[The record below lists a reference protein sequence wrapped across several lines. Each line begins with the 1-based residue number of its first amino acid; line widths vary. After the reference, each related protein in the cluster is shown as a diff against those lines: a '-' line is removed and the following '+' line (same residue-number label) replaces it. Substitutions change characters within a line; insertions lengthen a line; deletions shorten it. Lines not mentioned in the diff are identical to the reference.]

1 MITAVLFDLDG
12 LLADTESL
20 HCRAWQA
27 TLGEHDV
34 AVSVEFYFDWWVRQ
48 GRGVSEFLRSK
59 DLTLDPGFLRAK
71 KAAHYAQLVATC
83 CTPMPGALDLLDRLA
98 GHKQLAVAS
107 SAWVDAVHA
116 VLAKL
121 GIADRFATIVTGS
134 DVQRVKPAPDVFLLA
149 AQRLKIAPGQ
159 CVVLEDAEKGV
170 VAAKAAGMKCIA
182 VPSCHTAD
190 HDFSQASLVVAS
202 MDKITEDMIDTL

>member
-12 LLADTESL
+12 LLADTENL

-34 AVSVEFYFDWWVRQ
+34 AVGVEFYFDWWVRQ
-48 GRGVSEFLRSK
+48 GRGVAEFLRSR
-59 DLTLDPGFLRAK
+59 DLTFDADFLRAK

-83 CTPMPGALDLLDRLA
+83 CTPMPGALGLLDRLD
-98 GHKQLAVAS
+98 GHKKLAVAS
-107 SAWVDAVHA
+107 SAWVDAVRA

-121 GIADRFATIVTGS
+121 GIVDRFATIATGS

-149 AQRLKIAPGQ
+149 AQRLEVAAGQ

-170 VAAKAAGMKCIA
+170 MAAKAAGMKCIA
-182 VPSCHTAD
+182 VPSGHTAD
-190 HDFSQASLVVAS
+190 HDFSQADLVVES
-202 MDKITEDMIDTL
+202 LDKITMDMIDAL